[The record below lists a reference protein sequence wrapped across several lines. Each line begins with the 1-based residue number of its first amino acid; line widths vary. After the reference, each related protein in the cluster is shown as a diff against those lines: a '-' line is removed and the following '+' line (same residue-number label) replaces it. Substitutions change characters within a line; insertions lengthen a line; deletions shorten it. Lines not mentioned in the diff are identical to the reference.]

1 MNKAVIIA
9 GKTIP
14 MRLKNRSELKGV
26 FTDALLMFS
35 FYDIEYMGAQFVVLE
50 SKTAVHLT
58 PVQCKLTSNLSAV
71 FGEAMRDNV
80 RPTGFIRT
88 EQVY

>member
-26 FTDALLMFS
+26 FTGK
-35 FYDIEYMGAQFVVLE
+35 YKV
-50 SKTAVHLT
+50 T
-58 PVQCKLTSNLSAV
+58 
-71 FGEAMRDNV
+71 
-80 RPTGFIRT
+80 
-88 EQVY
+88 

>member
-9 GKTIP
+9 GKTVP

-35 FYDIEYMGAQFVVLE
+35 FYDIEYMGVQFVVLE

-58 PVQCKLTSNLSAV
+58 L
-71 FGEAMRDNV
+71 GEAMRDNV
-80 RPTGFIRT
+80 RPTGFIRA
-88 EQVY
+88 

>member
-1 MNKAVIIA
+1 MNKTVVIA

-35 FYDIEYMGAQFVVLE
+35 FYDIEYMGVQFVVLE
-50 SKTAVHLT
+50 S
-58 PVQCKLTSNLSAV
+58 
-71 FGEAMRDNV
+71 
-80 RPTGFIRT
+80 
-88 EQVY
+88 